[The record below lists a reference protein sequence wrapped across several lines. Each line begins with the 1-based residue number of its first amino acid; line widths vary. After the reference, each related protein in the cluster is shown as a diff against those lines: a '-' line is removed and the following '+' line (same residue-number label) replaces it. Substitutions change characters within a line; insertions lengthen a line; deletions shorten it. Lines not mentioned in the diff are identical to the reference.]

1 MLPSREWKRTRF
13 AGEKYREEHRKWYL
27 GDSIS
32 AGIGQGYNAFTPM
45 QLAHAIAIV
54 ANDGVAFR
62 PHLVKNIV
70 NLQDRRGARGRAD
83 SPRTRITR
91 EARAH
96 RVHQERA
103 RRREQGRHQRRGV
116 RRRRRSRRGGKTGTA
131 QVYSLKGEKYVAHKI
146 DERLRDHAWFM
157 AYAPADKP
165 RIALAVLVENGGF
178 GAQAAAPIARKV
190 LEYYLLG
197 KTEPGAGDRR
207 AGRAKART
215 RVTDAMPWTELA
227 RPRVGSARR
236 AASTTSCSAARSRSS
251 AWASS
256 RCSRRPTRASARVT
270 TQVASLG
277 FALVLDV
284 DRREHPAADARARRG
299 AAVRGRRALLVGVAL
314 FGVVVNGSRRWLN
327 LGVVR
332 IQPSE
337 LMKIALPLMLAWYF
351 QKFEGRIRWKD
362 FVIAAVLIVVPVY
375 LIKRQPDL
383 GTSLLI
389 AASGFYVLFLAG
401 LSWKVIV
408 GLAVAGAAPPA
419 PFLWSHLH
427 DYQRERI
434 LTFIDPSRDP
444 LGAGYHST
452 QASIAIGSGGVIG
465 KGWLNG
471 TQTHLD
477 FLPERHTDFIF
488 AVFGEEFGLIGNG
501 VLLVLYMLLIGR
513 AMVITANASTLF
525 ARLLAGA
532 VTLMFFT
539 YVFVNMGMVSGIL
552 PVVGVPLPLV
562 SYGGT
567 ALVSLFIGL
576 GILMSVQAHRK
587 LVNT

>member
-1 MLPSREWKRTRF
+1 MPVLE
-13 AGEKYREEHRKWYL
+13 L
-27 GDSIS
+27 
-32 AGIGQGYNAFTPM
+32 IGR
-45 QLAHAIAIV
+45 V
-54 ANDGVAFR
+54 WEV
-62 PHLVKNIV
+62 
-70 NLQDRRGARGRAD
+70 
-83 SPRTRITR
+83 ITR
-91 EARAH
+91 RIDNFLFGCAMAL
-96 RVHQERA
+96 V
-103 RRREQGRHQRRGV
+103 GV
-116 RRRRRSRRGGKTGTA
+116 GLVTLFSA
-131 QVYSLKGEKYVAHKI
+131 
-146 DERLRDHAWFM
+146 
-157 AYAPADKP
+157 AD
-165 RIALAVLVENGGF
+165 
-178 GAQAAAPIARKV
+178 QSMS
-190 LEYYLLG
+190 
-197 KTEPGAGDRR
+197 
-207 AGRAKART
+207 
-215 RVTDAMPWTELA
+215 RVT
-227 RPRVGSARR
+227 S
-236 AASTTSCSAARSRSS
+236 
-251 AWASS
+251 
-256 RCSRRPTRASARVT
+256 
-270 TQVASLG
+270 QVASLG
-277 FALVLDV
+277 FALVLMWIV
-284 DRREHPAADARARRG
+284 ANIPPQTLARA
-299 AAVRGRRALLVGVAL
+299 AVPLYVAGVLLLIGVAM
-314 FGVVVNGSRRWLN
+314 FGIVVNGSRRWLN
-327 LGVVR
+327 VGVAR

-351 QKFEGRIRWKD
+351 QKFEGRIKWKD
-362 FVIAAVLIVVPVY
+362 FAIAAVLIVIPFY

-408 GLAVAGAAPPA
+408 GLTAAGAAAA
-419 PFLWSHLH
+419 PFLWSHMH
-427 DYQRERI
+427 GYQRDRI
-434 LTFIDPSRDP
+434 LSFIDPTRDP

-501 VLLVLYMLLIGR
+501 LLLVLYMLLIGR

-539 YVFVNMGMVSGIL
+539 YVFVNMGMVSGVL

>member
-1 MLPSREWKRTRF
+1 MPFVEFLGRIWEALTRRIDNFLFVCALALVGVGLVTLFSAADQSTARVTSQVLSFGFALMLMW
-13 AGEKYREEHRKWYL
+13 
-27 GDSIS
+27 
-32 AGIGQGYNAFTPM
+32 
-45 QLAHAIAIV
+45 IV
-54 ANDGVAFR
+54 ANI
-62 PHLVKNIV
+62 PPQTL
-70 NLQDRRGARGRAD
+70 
-83 SPRTRITR
+83 
-91 EARAH
+91 ARAA
-96 RVHQERA
+96 VPLYVL
-103 RRREQGRHQRRGV
+103 GV
-116 RRRRRSRRGGKTGTA
+116 
-131 QVYSLKGEKYVAHKI
+131 
-146 DERLRDHAWFM
+146 
-157 AYAPADKP
+157 
-165 RIALAVLVENGGF
+165 
-178 GAQAAAPIARKV
+178 
-190 LEYYLLG
+190 LL
-197 KTEPGAGDRR
+197 
-207 AGRAKART
+207 
-215 RVTDAMPWTELA
+215 LI
-227 RPRVGSARR
+227 
-236 AASTTSCSAARSRSS
+236 
-251 AWASS
+251 
-256 RCSRRPTRASARVT
+256 
-270 TQVASLG
+270 
-277 FALVLDV
+277 
-284 DRREHPAADARARRG
+284 
-299 AAVRGRRALLVGVAL
+299 GVAL

-327 LGVVR
+327 IGVAR

-351 QKFEGRIRWKD
+351 QKFEGRIGWKD
-362 FVIAAVLIVVPVY
+362 FAIAAVLIVVPVY

-401 LSWKVIV
+401 LSWKIIV
-408 GLAVAGAAPPA
+408 GLAAGGAAA
-419 PFLWSHLH
+419 GPFLWGHLH

-434 LTFIDPSRDP
+434 LTFIDPGRDP

-501 VLLVLYMLLIGR
+501 LLLVLYMLLIGR

-539 YVFVNMGMVSGIL
+539 YAFVNMGMVSGIL

-567 ALVSLFIGL
+567 AMVSLFIGL
-576 GILMSVQAHRK
+576 GVLMSVQAHRK